1 MPIHFFTSF
10 NQSFNLFP
18 PINPGVAEWTSSTVS
33 TDSVSASVRSLAS
46 SSSQVYRVFD
56 HVTVSLSARDAFTY
70 APQLNITL
78 VNDKPYPWHGADGLQ
93 QDHSSGWLIAGW
105 LTG

>member
-1 MPIHFFTSF
+1 M
-10 NQSFNLFP
+10 
-18 PINPGVAEWTSSTVS
+18 AEWTAGTVS
-33 TDSVSASVRSLAS
+33 TGSVSASVRSSAP